1 MKRFYICIPI
11 LIIFLLLNYPN
22 QIFAQEIDTTDIK
35 IKKGW
40 IPSPMPII
48 GFDTDVG
55 LQYGALL
62 YLNDYGDGSKYPD
75 YIHSLYFEWS
85 NTTKGNMIARFY
97 YDTEYLIPN
106 IRFIGDISYI
116 TEKALDFYG
125 FNGYEAVYNPEWE
138 DEDDPDYRSRVF
150 YRHERKMFR
159 VMAGF
164 QGNLIRNNDKLKWIA
179 GFTYFNNKVGS
190 VDIDRLNKGKD
201 EDEKLPDVDGLYD
214 LYVTNGVLLPSE
226 RNGNQITYLKGGI
239 VYDGRDFDAF
249 PSKGVWTE
257 AVFSYAP
264 KFLGDWKSSYLKFTF
279 IHRHYLS
286 LIKRKLVFAYR
297 LGYQGTI
304 AGDVP
309 FHIQP
314 HVVPIDM
321 RSATSQGLG
330 GKSTLRGILRN
341 RVVGDGFILGNFEMR
356 WIFLRGILFKQNFYL
371 GTNLFFDTGRVIQN
385 VERDTSNWN
394 DSENPYDQFFNPG
407 AESFHNA
414 AGIGLKVGVNEN
426 FVISA
431 DYGRAFDRGDGK
443 SGFYIKL
450 FWLF

>member
-1 MKRFYICIPI
+1 MKRIYKKTII
-11 LIIFLLLNYPN
+11 LIIVLLVYCTS
-22 QIFAQEIDTTDIK
+22 QICAQEKDTTETK

-40 IPSPMPII
+40 IFSPFPIV

-55 LQYGALL
+55 FQYGAFL
-62 YLNDYGDGSKYPD
+62 YLHDYGDGSKYPD
-75 YIHSLYFEWS
+75 YIHSLYLEWS

-97 YDTEYLIPN
+97 YDSEFLIPN

-125 FNGYEAVYNPEWE
+125 FNGYEAIYHPEWE
-138 DEDDPDYRSRVF
+138 DENDSTYVSRVF

-164 QGNLIRNNDKLKWIA
+164 QGNLIKNNDKLKWIA

-201 EDEKLPDVDGLYD
+201 EDDKLPEVDGLYD
-214 LYVTNGVLLPSE
+214 LYVSNDVLLPSE
-226 RNGNQITYLKGGI
+226 RDGNQVTYLKGGI

-249 PSKGVWTE
+249 PSKGIWME

-264 KFLGDWKSSYLKFTF
+264 KFLGDWESSYLKFTF
-279 IHRHYLS
+279 IHRQYLT
-286 LIKRKLVFAYR
+286 LIRKKLVFAYR
-297 LGYQGTI
+297 LAYQGTL
-304 AGDVP
+304 AGKVP

-314 HVVPIDM
+314 HIVPIDM

-330 GKSTLRGILRN
+330 GKSTLRGVLRN
-341 RVVGDGFILGNFEMR
+341 RVIGDGFVLGNFEVR
-356 WIFLRGILFKQNFYL
+356 WIFLRTILFKQNFYL

-385 VERDTSNWN
+385 IERDTSNWEKPK
-394 DSENPYDQFFNPG
+394 DSYDQFFNPG
-407 AESFHNA
+407 AESFHNS
-414 AGIGLKVGVNEN
+414 AGIGIKVGVNEN
-426 FVISA
+426 FIIST
-431 DYGRAFDRGDGK
+431 DYGRAFSKSDGK

-450 FWLF
+450 HWLF